1 MELTGY
7 QNPEIYDGNGN
18 LIRSGAFG
26 PNTPLTDPHGRGLYD
41 YLVNNI
47 ENLKDGVGGAAMSA
61 STATTQAALATAK
74 AAEAL
79 QVVEDIT
86 AAKDAALD
94 AKEAAMQAKTDAET
108 AAAQAAA
115 ITTPDGLAGRVL
127 ALEGAPHYG
136 YDQEGHLCF
145 YYGREVG

>member
-7 QNPEIYDGNGN
+7 QNPEIYDGNGD

-47 ENLKDGVGGAAMSA
+47 ENLKEGVGGAAQSA
-61 STATTQAALATAK
+61 STATQKANEATAK
-74 AAEAL
+74 ANVAAEKAT
-79 QVVEDIT
+79 E
-86 AAKDAALD
+86 ASAKAS
-94 AKEAAMQAKTDAET
+94 QA

-115 ITTPDGLAGRVL
+115 EAAQAAAEQARDQAAGISTPDGLAARVL
-127 ALEGAPHYG
+127 ALENLGLSVVDG
-136 YDQEGHLCF
+136 KLCIT
-145 YYGREVG
+145 YEV